1 MKTFRHY
8 CPSCR
13 GAISFNECTGESG
26 IYRSGGIPDLCE
38 RCFIIED
45 AIIDER
51 GTNDLPEILEAYIQ
65 NDRELNR

>member
-1 MKTFRHY
+1 MPRLRHY

-13 GAISFNECTGESG
+13 EGIFSGECTGESG

-45 AIIDER
+45 AVIDNA
-51 GTNDLPEILEAYIQ
+51 GTNDLPEVLADYIK
-65 NDRELNR
+65 NYRECNG